1 MLEDDLV
8 GEVVLPDGV
17 LVPAGNLGRHRVLGA
32 EEPLY
37 RESVAFPLF
46 FS

>member
-1 MLEDDLV
+1 VLEDDLV
-8 GEVVLPDGV
+8 GEVILHDGV
-17 LVPAGNLGRHRVLGA
+17 LVPAGCPGRHRVLGA

>member
-1 MLEDDLV
+1 VLEDDLV
-8 GEVVLPDGV
+8 PEVVLDDGV
-17 LVPAGNLGRHRVLGA
+17 LVPAGRPGRHRVFGA